1 MIKNMEILAPAGN
14 FESLESALR
23 CGADAVY
30 IGGKYFSARGN
41 ASNFSNDEIAD
52 ACRLCHLYGAK
63 LYIAVNTVIA
73 DSEADAFCKYIKYTS
88 SAGIDAYIVQDWGC
102 IYLIKKCVPDAV
114 IHASTQMTI
123 HTPKGAEFAK
133 SLGFSRIVPARE
145 LSCEKTEEI
154 TNYIPETE
162 VFVHGALC
170 MSVSGQCYF
179 SAMIGSRSANRG
191 VCGQVCRLPFSSCGN
206 KKFSALS
213 LKDLTLLNHI
223 RELEKCGVCSLKIEG
238 RMKRP
243 EYVASAVTE
252 TKKALSGQIPDIE
265 MLKSVFS
272 RDGFTDGYFT
282 GKRNHMFGT
291 RSKDDSDRDLLPCI
305 REYYK
310 KQPQIYSLEF
320 KVNITENQ
328 KAKLS
333 AYCPEC
339 NLYSYAEGEIPE
351 KALKKPLDLE
361 YTGKQLSKL
370 GDTLFKFIGVSGFI
384 SEGVILKASELN
396 NLRREAVQ
404 KMEEKIIEKNTPH
417 YSVSEYSPEI
427 PTVQK
432 SEIKNTEIRIQ
443 CRNARQAKYSEP
455 FADMLIIPADECM
468 QAVEYGIDVNKI
480 CIAPPR
486 FITDEREEIFKITE
500 LKSMGINHLLC
511 VNPAYI
517 QTGNELGMI
526 LHGGF
531 GLNVTNS
538 FSCKMLAESGLDDI
552 TLSFEM
558 KLSQL
563 KKINSPIPRGI
574 IAYGQLPLM
583 LVRNCPVSNE
593 SGCAKCTGS
602 ITDRTGRIFP
612 VRCHKKEYAEIFNS
626 DTLYINKKDFSEFDF
641 VLIMLGDENA
651 EQIKDLSENFGR
663 TDFKHPNMTKGLYY
677 RGIINETQN
686 KKNE

>member
-1 MIKNMEILAPAGN
+1 MEILAPAGS

-41 ASNFSNDEIAD
+41 AKNFSDEEIAD

-63 LYIAVNTVIA
+63 LYIAVNTVIS
-73 DSEADAFCKYIKYTS
+73 DDESDLFCKYIKYTS
-88 SAGIDAYIVQDWGC
+88 SVGIDAYIVQDWGC

-114 IHASTQMTI
+114 IHASTQMTV

-145 LSCEKTEEI
+145 LSSEKISEI
-154 TNYIPETE
+154 SNYIPETE
-162 VFVHGALC
+162 IFVHGALC

-213 LKDLTLLNHI
+213 LKDLSLLNHM
-223 RELEKCGVCSLKIEG
+223 REIKKCGVCSLKIEG

-252 TKKALSGQIPDIE
+252 TKKTLCGQVPDTD

-291 RSKDDSDRDLLPCI
+291 RIKDDVISAKDLLPSI

-320 KVNITENQ
+320 EININENQ
-328 KAKLS
+328 KSRLS
-333 AYCPEC
+333 AYCPEY
-339 NLYSYAEGEIPE
+339 NIRVDTEGDIPE

-361 YTGKQLSKL
+361 YAGKQLSKL
-370 GDTLFKFIGVSGFI
+370 GDTLFRYGGVYGEISG
-384 SEGVILKASELN
+384 GLMLKASELN

-404 KMEEKIIEKNTPH
+404 KMQDKIIEKNTPC
-417 YSVSEYSPEI
+417 YSVSEYFPEVSNEKY
-427 PTVQK
+427 TV
-432 SEIKNTEIRIQ
+432 KNTEIRIQ
-443 CRNARQAKYSEP
+443 CRNAVQARTAEP
-455 FADMLIIPADECM
+455 FADMLIIPADECIK
-468 QAVEYGIDVNKI
+468 AVELGTDINKI

-486 FITDEREEIFKITE
+486 FILDENSEIFKIQN

-517 QTGNELGMI
+517 QIGKELGMI

-538 FSCKMLAESGLDDI
+538 FSCRMLAESGIDDI

-563 KKINSPIPRGI
+563 RKINSPVPKGI

-593 SGCAKCTGS
+593 SGCAKCTKS

-612 VRCHKKEYAEIFNS
+612 VRCSGDYAEIFNS
-626 DTLYINKKDFSEFDF
+626 DTLYLNQKEFSGFDF
-641 VLIMLGDENA
+641 AVIMLGDENSS
-651 EQIKDLSENFGR
+651 QIKELAENFGSSG
-663 TDFKHPNMTKGLYY
+663 FKQNNLTKGLYY

-686 KKNE
+686 KKAE

>member
-1 MIKNMEILAPAGN
+1 MEILAPAGN
-14 FESLESALR
+14 FESLEAALR
-23 CGADAVY
+23 CGANAVY

-41 ASNFSNDEIAD
+41 AQNFSDDEIAK

-63 LYIAVNTVIA
+63 LYIAVNTVISDDET
-73 DSEADAFCKYIKYTS
+73 DSFCKYIKYTS
-88 SAGIDAYIVQDWGC
+88 SAGADAYIVQDWGC

-133 SLGFSRIVPARE
+133 SLGISRIVPARE
-145 LSCEKTEEI
+145 LSSEKISEI
-154 TNYIPETE
+154 SDCIPETE
-162 VFVHGALC
+162 IFVHGALC

-213 LKDLTLLNHI
+213 LKDLSLLNHT
-223 RELEKCGVCSLKIEG
+223 RELQKCGVCSLKIEG

-243 EYVASAVTE
+243 EYVASAVAE
-252 TKKALSGQIPDIE
+252 TKKALCGQVPDTD

-272 RDGFTDGYFT
+272 REGFTDGYFT

-291 RSKDDSDRDLLPCI
+291 RMKDDVISARDLLPSI

-320 KVNITENQ
+320 EINIKENQ
-328 KAKLS
+328 KSELS
-333 AYCPEC
+333 AYCPEY
-339 NLYSYAEGEIPE
+339 NLSADTVGDVPE
-351 KALKKPLDLE
+351 KAVKKPLDME
-361 YTGKQLSKL
+361 YAGKQFSKL
-370 GDTLFKFIGVSGFI
+370 GDTLFRYAGTHGEI
-384 SEGVILKASELN
+384 SEGLTLKASELN
-396 NLRREAVQ
+396 NLRRETVR
-404 KMEEKIIEKNTPH
+404 KIQDKITEKNTPH
-417 YSVSEYSPEI
+417 YLITEYSPEI
-427 PTVQK
+427 LH
-432 SEIKNTEIRIQ
+432 SEYNRKDTEIRIQ
-443 CRNARQAKYSEP
+443 CRNAFQAKTAEP
-455 FADMLIIPADECM
+455 FADMLIIPTDECTK
-468 QAVEYGIDVNKI
+468 AVELETDINKI
-480 CIAPPR
+480 CIAPKR
-486 FITDEREEIFKITE
+486 FITDENSEIFRIQN
-500 LKSMGINHLLC
+500 LKSMGISHLLC

-517 QTGNELGMI
+517 QIGKELGMT

-538 FSCKMLAESGLDDI
+538 FSCKTLAESGIDDI

-563 KKINSPIPRGI
+563 RKIKSPVPRGI

-583 LVRNCPVSNE
+583 LVRNCPIKNE
-593 SGCAKCTGS
+593 SGCRKCSNS

-612 VRCHKKEYAEIFNS
+612 VRCSEGYAEIFNS
-626 DTLYINKKDFSEFDF
+626 DTLYLNRKEFSDFDF
-641 VLIMLGDENA
+641 AVIMLGDENSV
-651 EQIKDLSENFGR
+651 QIKELAENFGC
-663 TDFKHPNMTKGLYY
+663 TDFRQSDLTKGLYY
-677 RGIINETQN
+677 RGII
-686 KKNE
+686 K